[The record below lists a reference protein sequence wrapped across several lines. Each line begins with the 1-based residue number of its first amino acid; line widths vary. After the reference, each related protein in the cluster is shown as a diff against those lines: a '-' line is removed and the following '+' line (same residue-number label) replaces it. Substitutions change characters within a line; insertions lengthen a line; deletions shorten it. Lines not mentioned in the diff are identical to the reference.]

1 MGSEWKEYKFD
12 DVVKVGGGGTPKT
25 DVKEYWNGSIQWL
38 TPTDVT
44 NFNGRFIS
52 KTSKTIT
59 EKGLKESSAKL
70 YEPGTVLMTSRA
82 TIGYPVIN
90 KVPMATNQGFIN
102 ITCGDKVN
110 NLFLLYWIKQN
121 RKLLNDSANGTTFME
136 LSKKVFK
143 EIKIKL
149 PPLPEQQKIASILS
163 AFDDKIELNN
173 EMNKTL
179 EGIAQAIFKHWFIDF
194 EFPNENGE
202 PYKSSGGEF
211 VDSELGPI
219 PKGWKV
225 KALDEI
231 ADFLNGLAMQ
241 KYRPVDENNYLPV
254 LKIRELK
261 QGATSSD
268 SDKCRTDIDPRYIV
282 DDGDVIF
289 SWSGSLEVR
298 VWCGG
303 KAGLN
308 QHLFKVSS
316 EKYPKWFYYYW
327 IRHHLNDF
335 RRIAEDKA
343 TTMGHIKRE
352 HLSQAKV
359 IVPDDERLKEFDRI
373 LSPLIEFYISNGKEV
388 KILSQLRDT
397 LLPKLIS
404 GEIRVM

>member
-1 MGSEWKEYKFD
+1 MGSEWKEVELGQVL
-12 DVVKVGGGGTPKT
+12 DVVTNSYKPNENEVLPYLGLEHIEQGTLRLSGIGVST
-25 DVKEYWNGSIQWL
+25 DVISNKYRFEPNDILFGKLRPYFRKVYKPRFSGVCS
-38 TPTDVT
+38 TD
-44 NFNGRFIS
+44 IM
-52 KTSKTIT
+52 
-59 EKGLKESSAKL
+59 
-70 YEPGTVLMTSRA
+70 VLRTKDCDIADQSFLF
-82 TIGYPVIN
+82 YVI
-90 KVPMATNQGFIN
+90 A
-102 ITCGDKVN
+102 
-110 NLFLLYWIKQN
+110 
-121 RKLLNDSANGTTFME
+121 
-136 LSKKVFK
+136 SKKFIDIATASSK
-143 EIKIKL
+143 GTKMPRADWDHLKKMMIKL
-149 PPLPEQQKIASILS
+149 PSIKIQQKIASILS

-179 EGIAQAIFKHWFIDF
+179 EEIAQAIFKHWFIDF

-219 PKGWKV
+219 PKGWEV

-327 IRHHLNDF
+327 IKYHLNDF

-359 IVPDDERLKEFDRI
+359 IVPDDEWLKEFDRI
-373 LSPLIEFYISNGKEV
+373 LSPLIEFYISNGREV